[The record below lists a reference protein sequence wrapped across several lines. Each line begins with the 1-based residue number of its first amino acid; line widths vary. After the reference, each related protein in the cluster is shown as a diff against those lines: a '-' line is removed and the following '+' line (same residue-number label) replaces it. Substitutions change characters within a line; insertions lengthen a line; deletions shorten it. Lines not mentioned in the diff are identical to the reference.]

1 MGGSIPELIHLT
13 PWEVLRRL
21 PTVET
26 HLQGAW
32 RDLEIQLLNMDRKLD
47 LIIGRLRNIDR
58 KLDGMC
64 AELKADLRAEFGE
77 IKAFLQERLEA
88 SRQCGG

>member
-1 MGGSIPELIHLT
+1 M
-13 PWEVLRRL
+13 
-21 PTVET
+21 ET
-26 HLQGAW
+26 HLHGAW

-58 KLDGMC
+58 KLDEMC
-64 AELKADLRAEFGE
+64 ADVKADFRAEFGE

-88 SRQCGG
+88 SRRCGG